1 MNFSMFW
8 FVFCPLDPHILYYPG
23 RQNVADPTDP
33 DPKQWKCLT
42 YLHYHLKKDVYK
54 CKSKN

>member
-1 MNFSMFW
+1 MFW
-8 FVFCPLDPHILYYPG
+8 LVFCPLDPHITYYPG

-33 DPKQWKCLT
+33 DPKQLKCLT